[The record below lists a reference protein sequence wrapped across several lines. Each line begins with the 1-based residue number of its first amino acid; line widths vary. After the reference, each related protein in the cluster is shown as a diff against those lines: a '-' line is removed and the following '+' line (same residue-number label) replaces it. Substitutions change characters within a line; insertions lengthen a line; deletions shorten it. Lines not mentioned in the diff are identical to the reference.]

1 MKYLV
6 FFLLNFSLSGICI
19 LLRKQNKLF
28 KRKPFFFSWGCKP
41 FEKTKIDVENFDMN
55 CLRAAKFYPVCS
67 HYTDIHKSP
76 GFSVYIKTVFVIEL
90 SILCRVGIL

>member
-1 MKYLV
+1 
-6 FFLLNFSLSGICI
+6 
-19 LLRKQNKLF
+19 
-28 KRKPFFFSWGCKP
+28 
-41 FEKTKIDVENFDMN
+41 MN
-55 CLRAAKFYPVCS
+55 CLRAAKFNPVCS